1 VQRVTLFIAVGV
13 LDDCDRFARGVSQ
26 RRVLSGAYCG
36 VGLLLVATMKNS
48 HYDLYTHRCFGT
60 ILSHPDNSLH
70 SMRGRIMQARR
81 IRPGS

>member
-1 VQRVTLFIAVGV
+1 VQRVTLVIAVGV
-13 LDDCDRFARGVSQ
+13 LDDCDCFARGVSQ
-26 RRVLSGAYCG
+26 RRVLSGAYCS

-60 ILSHPDNSLH
+60 ILSHLNNSLH
-70 SMRGRIMQARR
+70 SRRGRIMQVRR